1 MKNFAFMAFASKAS
15 TGETKFKPLIGIA
28 PVKVLAVN
36 PSKEELEKIYGTAQ
50 TNDPNYLGVN
60 KETNARTARIDFIL
74 QTIPERCN
82 GIEAI
87 SKVSFFLEKS
97 NIVGS
102 QSGKIQ
108 VIDKYGQNAWA
119 TKEELANHTIPQY
132 TNGPA
137 NIDKNYWP
145 AYVGQIQLLDFLRA
159 LMGVE
164 NARNY
169 QNGEWVAN
177 KNLANC
183 ESVLEKIDNYFQGDF
198 SELREIINLQPNNVV
213 RTLWGIRDKDGK
225 EYQTVYNEYF
235 QKAGATTSTGFEKHV
250 NNRKAA
256 GAYPTTTFEFCN
268 LREYKVTPTDMEDL
282 PPANPADNFFN

>member
-1 MKNFAFMAFASKAS
+1 MNFAFMAFASKAS
-15 TGETKFKPLIGIA
+15 TGEANFKRYIGIA

-50 TNDPNYLGVN
+50 NNDPNYLGVN

-74 QTIPERCN
+74 QTVPERCN

-108 VIDKYGQNAWA
+108 VIDKYGQSAWA
-119 TKEELANHTIPQY
+119 TKEELANHTVPQY

-137 NIDKNYWP
+137 NIDKDYWP

-169 QNGEWVAN
+169 QNGEWVVN

-198 SELREIINLQPNNVV
+198 SELREIINLQPSNVV

-225 EYQTVYNEYF
+225 EYQVVYNEYF
-235 QKAGATTSTGFEKHV
+235 QKAGATTSNGFEKHV
-250 NNRKAA
+250 NNRKTA